1 MHEIWLYLSSLLRKL
16 GSYADNDNSNILYC
30 KEVTAMSPWD
40 LNREKFNWEVGYKY
54 CKGVCLYF

>member
-1 MHEIWLYLSSLLRKL
+1 MLTYYSLCRMHEIWLYLSSLLRKL

-40 LNREKFNWEVGYKY
+40 LNREKFN
-54 CKGVCLYF
+54 